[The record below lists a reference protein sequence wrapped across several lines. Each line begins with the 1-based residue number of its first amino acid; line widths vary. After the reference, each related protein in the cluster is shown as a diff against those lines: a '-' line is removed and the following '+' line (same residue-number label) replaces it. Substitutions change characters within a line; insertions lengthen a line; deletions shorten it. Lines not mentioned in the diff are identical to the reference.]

1 MGDMTNPLVMCTN
14 KKMMCA
20 MTVVSRSA
28 EVGYNIFISC
38 AIVVISG
45 LMRVF
50 QCISS
55 AVANMGSGSASIPGL
70 FTLNPG
76 DVEMVTGAVD
86 FLNNG
91 GL

>member
-1 MGDMTNPLVMCTN
+1 
-14 KKMMCA
+14 
-20 MTVVSRSA
+20 
-28 EVGYNIFISC
+28 
-38 AIVVISG
+38 
-45 LMRVF
+45 MRVF

-76 DVEMVTGAVD
+76 DVEMVTGAAD